1 MVANKIHKY
10 RVYISYIYVVVY
22 IYIINT
28 TYGIVTFIT
37 NFFLKKNYGYY
48 LTLYIY
54 IRIYSKHQWQERLCQ
69 DELGGLG
76 GVGAAEGH
84 RGHGADA
91 EGGRQHQQ
99 IAERRST
106 MASWES
112 TGINDLNG
120 GR

>member
-1 MVANKIHKY
+1 MLTKY
-10 RVYISYIYVVVY
+10 INIEYTYHIYIYVVVC
-22 IYIINT
+22 ICIINT

-69 DELGGLG
+69 AELGGLG

>member
-1 MVANKIHKY
+1 MI
-10 RVYISYIYVVVY
+10 Y
-22 IYIINT
+22 IYIYT
-28 TYGIVTFIT
+28 
-37 NFFLKKNYGYY
+37 
-48 LTLYIY
+48 
-54 IRIYSKHQWQERLCQ
+54 RIYSKHQWQERLCQ
-69 DELGGLG
+69 AELGGPG

-106 MASWES
+106 MAGWET